1 MSPLTEIEIAVSPG
15 FDEADA
21 LALADTD
28 APGLPVWLVELGDG
42 DDDGLL
48 EPESPLRD
56 TEPHAL
62 STSAAAQVVTATR
75 RKRTASSFPRTSGF
89 RAYVASHRVRVR
101 YAHDP
106 LARTTV
112 ATPTCV
118 PRWEFRS
125 R

>member
-1 MSPLTEIEIAVSPG
+1 MPLTEIEIAVSPG

-89 RAYVASHRVRVR
+89 RAYVASPHWPRPLSVRPAIADHRRDTNVR
-101 YAHDP
+101 
-106 LARTTV
+106 
-112 ATPTCV
+112 ATMGV
-118 PRWEFRS
+118 PIP
-125 R
+125 